1 MKTNCLSTGAA
12 ILTMLVTFAVTSPA
26 QAMDGMDVD
35 LRGGL
40 YTDAEAPAL
49 GGGVLMSVG
58 DNGWFFNPNLEMVF
72 NDNDTDASVNGDFHY
87 DFPNTGSLSTYLGV
101 GPALLLN
108 DGNND
113 LGVNVIGGIAG
124 KGGEVRAF
132 AQLKGIISDNNEVA
146 LMGGIRF

>member
-1 MKTNCLSTGAA
+1 MKTNCLSTGTA

-35 LRGGL
+35 LRGGM

-49 GGGVLMSVG
+49 GGGLLMNVG
-58 DNGWFFNPNLEMVF
+58 DNGWYFNPNLEMVF
-72 NDNDTDASVNGDFHY
+72 KDNDTDASVNGDFHY

-124 KGGEVRAF
+124 KRGEVRPF

-146 LMGGIRF
+146 LMGGLRF